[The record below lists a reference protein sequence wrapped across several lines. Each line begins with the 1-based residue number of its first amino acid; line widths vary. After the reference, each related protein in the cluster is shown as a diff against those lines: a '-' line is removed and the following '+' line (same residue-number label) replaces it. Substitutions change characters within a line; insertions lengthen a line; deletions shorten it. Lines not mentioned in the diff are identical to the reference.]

1 MELVDGPEPTPW
13 RCGCCAWYVEGG
25 HVEGI
30 GRCRCPKATSA
41 YGTHPTVRAQ
51 MDARGCPD
59 FAARGHR
66 DKEEDRPGLQDGEG
80 VARGR
85 AARRPLGAAI
95 SRGKRAMGSM
105 SKLGDALFA
114 ELDRLGS
121 VDLSDADAVELELRR
136 AKSVVSVAGAITAN
150 HTVAISTARMMAELG
165 MAEGK
170 AQVAGLLG
178 DGDA

>member
-1 MELVDGPEPTPW
+1 
-13 RCGCCAWYVEGG
+13 
-25 HVEGI
+25 
-30 GRCRCPKATSA
+30 
-41 YGTHPTVRAQ
+41 
-51 MDARGCPD
+51 
-59 FAARGHR
+59 
-66 DKEEDRPGLQDGEG
+66 
-80 VARGR
+80 
-85 AARRPLGAAI
+85 
-95 SRGKRAMGSM
+95 MGSM

-150 HTVAISTARMMAELG
+150 HNVVISTARMMAELG